1 MCASASESPLR
12 LPDVRR
18 WLLISFVEEGRSV
31 RVNFAELKKKFD
43 DPYTH
48 EEYDLSEVLASV
60 DSPFLVYEMS
70 LLASGHVEFGMRLRD
85 AAAGAGDCHE
95 GEATVC
101 RALRCLAERLFVLAD
116 RLRLDEP

>member
-1 MCASASESPLR
+1 
-12 LPDVRR
+12 VR
-18 WLLISFVEEGRSV
+18 G
-31 RVNFAELKKKFD
+31 NFAELKKKFD

-85 AAAGAGDCHE
+85 AAVAAGDCDE
-95 GEATVC
+95 GDATVC
-101 RALRCLAERLFVLAD
+101 HALRCLAERLFVLAD

>member
-1 MCASASESPLR
+1 VS
-12 LPDVRR
+12 
-18 WLLISFVEEGRSV
+18 
-31 RVNFAELKKKFD
+31 VNFAELKKKFD

-70 LLASGHVEFGMRLRD
+70 LLASGHIEFGMRLRD
-85 AAAGAGDCHE
+85 AAVAAGDCDE

-101 RALRCLAERLFVLAD
+101 HALRCLAERLFIGPVSVSPNGGRPSAVLGYSD
-116 RLRLDEP
+116 H

>member
-18 WLLISFVEEGRSV
+18 WFLISFVEEGRSV

-70 LLASGHVEFGMRLRD
+70 LLASGHVEFGTRLRD
-85 AAAGAGDCHE
+85 AAVGAGDCDE

-101 RALRCLAERLFVLAD
+101 HALRCLAERLFVLAD
-116 RLRLDEP
+116 RGSLAP

>member
-12 LPDVRR
+12 LPDVCR
-18 WLLISFVEEGRSV
+18 WFVVSFVEEGPSV
-31 RVNFAELKKKFD
+31 RVNFAKLKKKFD

-60 DSPFLVYEMS
+60 DIPFLVYEMS

-101 RALRCLAERLFVLAD
+101 HALRCLAERLFVLAD